1 MNNMNSKKQMSDK
14 YDSLLKHIAQHQKLC
29 VAVSGGTDSALLLY
43 AAAEALSAG
52 NVLAV
57 TAVSP
62 LMPGSDKQ
70 DADALCER
78 LGVRHM
84 IYTFDPFSVGGFSGN
99 PPDRCYICK
108 KALFG
113 GIVGAAAEQGFPA
126 VAEGTNA
133 DDVSDYRPGMR
144 ALEELGV
151 LSPLR
156 EAGLTKAEI
165 RELSERFSL
174 PTAHKPAGA
183 CLATRINTG
192 DKITKDRLALAGGAE
207 EILHGL
213 GFAASRVRLGF
224 QNNGTVARI
233 EVSPGDMSGIVSPE
247 NRNVITEELKKLGF
261 KYVVLDLEGYRHE
274 HALSTFSTDP
284 SSV

>member
-1 MNNMNSKKQMSDK
+1 MKNMNSKQQMSDK
-14 YDSLLKHIAQHQKLC
+14 YDSLLKYIAQHQKLC
-29 VAVSGGTDSALLLY
+29 VAVSGGTDSALLLF
-43 AAAEALSAG
+43 ASAEALSAG
-52 NVLAV
+52 NVLAL

-62 LMPGSDKQ
+62 LMPGRDKQ

-78 LGVRHM
+78 FGVRHM
-84 IYTFDPFSVGGFSGN
+84 IYAFDPFSVEGFCGN

-113 GIVGAAAEQGFPA
+113 GIVGAAAEQGFSA

-156 EAGLTKAEI
+156 EAGLTKTEI

-192 DKITKDRLALAGGAE
+192 DEITKNRLALAGGAE

-224 QNNGTVARI
+224 LNNGTVARI
-233 EVSPGDMSGIVSPE
+233 EVSAEDMSGIVSPE
-247 NRNVITEELKKLGF
+247 NRSVITEELKKLGF
-261 KYVVLDLEGYRHE
+261 KYVTLDLEGYRHE
-274 HALSTFSTDP
+274 HTP
-284 SSV
+284 N

>member
-1 MNNMNSKKQMSDK
+1 MNAGFSQ
-14 YDSLLKHIAQHQKLC
+14 LLKIISAHSRIC
-29 VAVSGGTDSALLLY
+29 VALSGGTDSALLLY
-43 AAAEALSAG
+43 AAVRALGAE
-52 NVLAV
+52 NVIAV

-62 LMPGSDKQ
+62 LMPHNDKN

-84 IYTFDPFSVGGFSGN
+84 IYTFDPFSVEGFCGN

-113 GIVGAAAEQGFPA
+113 GIIGAAAEQGFPV

-165 RELSERFSL
+165 RELSAYFSL
-174 PTAHKPAGA
+174 PTADKPAGA

-192 DKITKDRLALAGGAE
+192 DEITKNRLALAGGAE

-224 QNNGTVARI
+224 LNNGTVARI
-233 EVSPGDMSGIVSPE
+233 EVSPEDMPGIVGEE
-247 NRNVITEELKKLGF
+247 NRHAITGGLKKLGF
-261 KYVVLDLEGYRHE
+261 KYVTLDLEGYRHE
-274 HALSTFSTDP
+274 HALSIDP
-284 SSV
+284 SSA

>member
-1 MNNMNSKKQMSDK
+1 MKNMNSKQQMSDK

-84 IYTFDPFSVGGFSGN
+84 IYAFDPFSVGGFSGN

-113 GIVGAAAEQGFPA
+113 GIVGSAAEQGFPA

-192 DKITKDRLALAGGAE
+192 EKITKDRLALAGGAE
-207 EILHGL
+207 DILRGL

-224 QNNGTVARI
+224 LSSGVIARI
-233 EVSPGDMSGIVSPE
+233 EVSPEDMPCMVAEE
-247 NRNVITEELKKLGF
+247 NRRVITEELKKLGF
-261 KYVVLDLEGYRHE
+261 KYVALDLEGYRHE
-274 HALSTFSTDP
+274 HMLSTFSTDP